1 MAISKRIDKLSNWT
15 SLVTRE
21 MNGEFFHSIKP
32 ADYVTILAVTQDGKI
47 PLVKQ
52 YRMAAEQITLEFPGG
67 LVDEDPEKSA
77 LQELEEEV
85 GFTTRKLI
93 FLGEF
98 LPDSGRLDNKM
109 WIYFT
114 DQAEP
119 VENWHPEEGLE
130 RVLVDK
136 TQLKDM
142 VLSGQ
147 FNHALHLGVI
157 GIASINGL
165 FDL

>member
-1 MAISKRIDKLSNWT
+1 MAISKKIDKLSHWT

-21 MNGEFFHSIKP
+21 IDGEIFHSIKP
-32 ADYVTILAVTQDGKI
+32 ADYVTVLAVTKDGKI

-85 GFTTRKLI
+85 GFTARQLI

-98 LPDSGRLDNKM
+98 FPDSGRLDNKM
-109 WIYFT
+109 WMYFT
-114 DQAEP
+114 NQVVP
-119 VENWHPEEGLE
+119 VENWRPEERLE
-130 RVLVDK
+130 RTLV
-136 TQLKDM
+136 TRAELKKM
-142 VLSGQ
+142 ILSGQ

-157 GIASINGL
+157 GVALIKGL